1 MLEIVDKI
9 PVILNALPYILQGG
23 VVTLIT
29 VIGSLALGFC
39 IGLPL
44 AVLQVYGPSFI
55 RRLIGVYVW
64 FFRGMPI
71 LLLLFLFYFG
81 LFEVIGLNLST
92 ITASCLV
99 LGMASAAYQSQIFRG
114 SIETLPVG
122 QFRAARHPAYRPS
135 AGPAPV
141 HPRLVQRIFH
151 PAQGLGP
158 VLRPR
163 DPGNHGPHPLR
174 GLADLRAP
182 AALHHGRPVVL
193 RHHPCG
199 RAHPPRAGTQGPYSR
214 LRRQRLHVR
223 HVTMN
228 TTPILRATNI
238 VKKLG
243 GKTILNDVSLDVH
256 KGDVK
261 VVIGPSGAGKSTFLQ
276 CLNYLLPPD
285 SGDIWLEG
293 KKVNARDTRELCALR
308 QQVGMIFQDFNLF
321 DHLTAEENVSIAL
334 RKVMGCNKAE
344 ARNRALT
351 ELSRVGLAKR
361 AALYP
366 AQLSGGQKQRVAIA
380 RALAMDPKVMLLDEP
395 TSALDPELVGEVL
408 SVIRD
413 LADGGMTM
421 IMATHQMDFARALAT
436 DILFMEQGKII
447 EQGAPDV
454 LLAPGSGTRTSDFC
468 GKLFD
473 LRGTEKSDEPTVSE
487 LLTGDLSHDI
497 TDDGSESSMIPD
509 APKKD

>member
-1 MLEIVDKI
+1 
-9 PVILNALPYILQGG
+9 
-23 VVTLIT
+23 
-29 VIGSLALGFC
+29 
-39 IGLPL
+39 
-44 AVLQVYGPSFI
+44 
-55 RRLIGVYVW
+55 
-64 FFRGMPI
+64 
-71 LLLLFLFYFG
+71 
-81 LFEVIGLNLST
+81 
-92 ITASCLV
+92 
-99 LGMASAAYQSQIFRG
+99 
-114 SIETLPVG
+114 
-122 QFRAARHPAYRPS
+122 
-135 AGPAPV
+135 
-141 HPRLVQRIFH
+141 
-151 PAQGLGP
+151 
-158 VLRPR
+158 
-163 DPGNHGPHPLR
+163 
-174 GLADLRAP
+174 
-182 AALHHGRPVVL
+182 
-193 RHHPCG
+193 
-199 RAHPPRAGTQGPYSR
+199 
-214 LRRQRLHVR
+214 
-223 HVTMN
+223 MN

-344 ARNRALT
+344 ARNRAL
-351 ELSRVGLAKR
+351 
-361 AALYP
+361 
-366 AQLSGGQKQRVAIA
+366 
-380 RALAMDPKVMLLDEP
+380 AMDPKVMLLDEP

-473 LRGTEKSDEPTVSE
+473 LRGTEKSDGPTVSE

>member
-1 MLEIVDKI
+1 
-9 PVILNALPYILQGG
+9 
-23 VVTLIT
+23 
-29 VIGSLALGFC
+29 
-39 IGLPL
+39 
-44 AVLQVYGPSFI
+44 
-55 RRLIGVYVW
+55 
-64 FFRGMPI
+64 
-71 LLLLFLFYFG
+71 
-81 LFEVIGLNLST
+81 
-92 ITASCLV
+92 
-99 LGMASAAYQSQIFRG
+99 
-114 SIETLPVG
+114 
-122 QFRAARHPAYRPS
+122 
-135 AGPAPV
+135 
-141 HPRLVQRIFH
+141 
-151 PAQGLGP
+151 
-158 VLRPR
+158 
-163 DPGNHGPHPLR
+163 
-174 GLADLRAP
+174 
-182 AALHHGRPVVL
+182 
-193 RHHPCG
+193 
-199 RAHPPRAGTQGPYSR
+199 
-214 LRRQRLHVR
+214 
-223 HVTMN
+223 MN
-228 TTPILRATNI
+228 ITPILRATNI

-380 RALAMDPKVMLLDEP
+380 RALANDPQVLLCDEA
-395 TSALDPELVGEVL
+395 TSALDPQTTKAILHLLKHLNETLGITIVL
-408 SVIRD
+408 I
-413 LADGGMTM
+413 THE
-421 IMATHQMDFARALAT
+421 MAVVKEICDRVAV
-436 DILFMEQGKII
+436 MEYGRVV

-473 LRGTEKSDEPTVSE
+473 LRGTEKSDGPTVSE